1 MEIKTIRLSAKRG
14 GTGYVS
20 SYSVN
25 IGSNEARTC
34 GLVSKEKPVILCKV
48 IDDENGQIII
58 KPKKYT
64 LTNEVIQ
71 TVILAAER
79 LNGDSDLQVE
89 TMSSM
94 IRGIINIADVSGP
107 DEEVRKAEAELE
119 KILMDLS
126 YEEVADLVTLML
138 IGREDDADMTLE
150 KDERFLDY
158 WRYLSEEGVFNS
170 KEWLVEYMIEKA
182 PLSEY
187 LKRGLEILGK
197 PVCSKEAGLEEF
209 DVW

>member
-1 MEIKTIRLSAKRG
+1 MLKGEKRVRL
-14 GTGYVS
+14 
-20 SYSVN
+20 
-25 IGSNEARTC
+25 E
-34 GLVSKEKPVILCKV
+34 CKGV
-48 IDDENGQIII
+48 AG
-58 KPKKYT
+58 
-64 LTNEVIQ
+64 
-71 TVILAAER
+71 
-79 LNGDSDLQVE
+79 
-89 TMSSM
+89 
-94 IRGIINIADVSGP
+94 
-107 DEEVRKAEAELE
+107 LE

>member
-14 GTGYVS
+14 GNGYVS

-79 LNGDSDLQVE
+79 LNDDSDLQVE

>member
-14 GTGYVS
+14 GNGYVS

-79 LNGDSDLQVE
+79 LNDDSDLQVE

-138 IGREDDADMTLE
+138 IGREDDADMRLE